1 MLRIRA
7 AESFQHS
14 GDSDPRVPG
23 WHHCSMDTQI
33 VWTVFCGLAIIV
45 GATGVIVP
53 VLPGSILICISLLV
67 WALVVGSPLGWV
79 VFAVGVLFVAAGM
92 ASSAVLT
99 GRAMKKKSIP
109 GRSVVIG
116 LLLGVAGFFLIPVVG
131 LLVGFALGL
140 FLSEYARQKEV
151 RPAIDSSLAAIKA
164 TGLGMLA
171 EFGFASLAAGTWGIG
186 VLVYFLNR

>member
-1 MLRIRA
+1 
-7 AESFQHS
+7 
-14 GDSDPRVPG
+14 
-23 WHHCSMDTQI
+23 MDTQI

>member
-1 MLRIRA
+1 
-7 AESFQHS
+7 
-14 GDSDPRVPG
+14 
-23 WHHCSMDTQI
+23 MDIEI
-33 VWTVFCGLAIIV
+33 VWTIVCGLAIVV

-53 VLPGSILICISLLV
+53 VLPGSILIGISLLV
-67 WALVVGSPLGWV
+67 WALVVGSPVGWV
-79 VFAVGVLFVAAGM
+79 VFGVGIVFVAAGM

-116 LLLGVAGFFLIPVVG
+116 LLLGVVGFFLIPVVG

-140 FLSEYARQKEV
+140 FLSEFARHKEL
-151 RPAIDSSLAAIKA
+151 RPALDSSLAALKA

-171 EFGFASLAAGTWGIG
+171 EFGFASLAAGTWAGG
-186 VLVYFLNR
+186 VLIHFLNR

>member
-1 MLRIRA
+1 
-7 AESFQHS
+7 
-14 GDSDPRVPG
+14 
-23 WHHCSMDTQI
+23 MDTQI
-33 VWTVFCGLAIIV
+33 VWTVVCGLAIIV

-53 VLPGSILICISLLV
+53 VLPGSILIGISLLV

-116 LLLGVAGFFLIPVVG
+116 LLLGAAGFFLIPVVG